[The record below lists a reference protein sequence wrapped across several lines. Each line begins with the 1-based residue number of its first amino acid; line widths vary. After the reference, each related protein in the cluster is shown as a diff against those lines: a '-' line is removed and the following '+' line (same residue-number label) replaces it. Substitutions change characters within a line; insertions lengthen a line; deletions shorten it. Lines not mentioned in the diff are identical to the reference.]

1 MNTKKLSICLAS
13 LALLLCLIVSTSA
26 DSSIIYSDV
35 SKEYWAYNA
44 IMDMTERGMFKGTS
58 EIIDGKA
65 TFSPEK
71 TMQRSEFITVL
82 TRYLYSNDLA
92 SMPSNSGA
100 WYANNYLVAL
110 KYGLLTAEELDN
122 GDLTKPCTRQ
132 EMAMLLVRAAYRS
145 NGEVADKLIPT
156 AKIADY
162 ADVADEYKSYVV
174 QSYSMGLLVGI
185 DEKGTFNP
193 DGVLNR
199 AQAATA
205 IYRLIDPST
214 RAVINDDQISFE
226 WKNGITYEGGYKNGE
241 ADGYGTMFFP
251 EIGTYT
257 GSFSHGRREGTGT
270 FNWIVGDSYTGMWN
284 NDKMCGEGKYTFA
297 DGTVIDGTW
306 NNNRIVLE
314 TFYMEPSS
322 LNISINS
329 SASIAAICS
338 PKSITEEIT
347 WTSSAPEIVE
357 VYGNKNFANLKAKAI
372 GDAVISATTE
382 SGKTAVCV
390 VSVDHGVTTKIAL
403 DHGDY
408 SMMTGNIL
416 NLKAEISPENTPL
429 SEIAWSSSDTNI
441 AEVNESGTVFAYN
454 PGGAIISAKTPNG
467 LIATCY
473 ITVLDESM
481 TLWNGYW
488 NIYKANIRGV
498 KSSQNS
504 CGTCAI
510 DMENMTSSISMSP
523 FSNVYI
529 DLAAEDSH
537 TMVGG
542 YETSIY
548 GYELTFSSITDTK
561 MILEIKKILGSEY
574 YEDTITTEY
583 YVLER

>member
-1 MNTKKLSICLAS
+1 
-13 LALLLCLIVSTSA
+13 
-26 DSSIIYSDV
+26 
-35 SKEYWAYNA
+35 
-44 IMDMTERGMFKGTS
+44 
-58 EIIDGKA
+58 
-65 TFSPEK
+65 
-71 TMQRSEFITVL
+71 
-82 TRYLYSNDLA
+82 
-92 SMPSNSGA
+92 MPSNSGA

-241 ADGYGTMFFP
+241 RADGYGTMFFP

-329 SASIAAICS
+329 SASIAAIC
-338 PKSITEEIT
+338 PG
-347 WTSSAPEIVE
+347 AV
-357 VYGNKNFANLKAKAI
+357 LAKA
-372 GDAVISATTE
+372 E
-382 SGKTAVCV
+382 SR
-390 VSVDHGVTTKIAL
+390 
-403 DHGDY
+403 
-408 SMMTGNIL
+408 L
-416 NLKAEISPENTPL
+416 NLSNTCCCL
-429 SEIAWSSSDTNI
+429 YF
-441 AEVNESGTVFAYN
+441 V
-454 PGGAIISAKTPNG
+454 
-467 LIATCY
+467 
-473 ITVLDESM
+473 
-481 TLWNGYW
+481 
-488 NIYKANIRGV
+488 R
-498 KSSQNS
+498 
-504 CGTCAI
+504 
-510 DMENMTSSISMSP
+510 
-523 FSNVYI
+523 
-529 DLAAEDSH
+529 
-537 TMVGG
+537 
-542 YETSIY
+542 
-548 GYELTFSSITDTK
+548 
-561 MILEIKKILGSEY
+561 
-574 YEDTITTEY
+574 
-583 YVLER
+583 YVLLRLIGKHDRIRTAPLCANCWTWLSYFGSGHGKESAI